1 MGSALI
7 LVESSRISLSI
18 IVVVRGEEGFHRLA
32 TGGYGRQVAMG

>member
-18 IVVVRGEEGFHRLA
+18 IVVVRREGDLHRLA
-32 TGGYGRQVAMG
+32 TDGYGRPLAMG